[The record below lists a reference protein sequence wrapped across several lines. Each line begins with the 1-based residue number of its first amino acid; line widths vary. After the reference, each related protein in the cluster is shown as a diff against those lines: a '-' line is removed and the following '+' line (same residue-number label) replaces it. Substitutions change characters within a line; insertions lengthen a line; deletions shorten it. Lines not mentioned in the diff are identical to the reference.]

1 MTLPIRYSPSGAVIQ
16 NADGGDLTPGSG
28 MRLRLTEAMSTMG
41 GSLAVP
47 AVADVISPAGFG
59 DPAAVVLTL
68 AGPKAGLQYRAKL
81 SLDLVNVTTNIDCQ
95 VVLYLDTSVDGGTT
109 YTNRSKSVHAVK
121 SGSTSQVAPVGNAR
135 NADVYLPLTLG
146 EDLGIDDATP
156 TANIKLRARAS
167 MPLGTAADVLVSSL
181 DTSDGGT
188 PVTGC
193 NGTIHMELEECF

>member
-1 MTLPIRYSPSGAVIQ
+1 MTLPIRYSPSGAVIS
-16 NADGGDLTPGSG
+16 NSDGGDLTPGAG

-47 AVADVISPAGFG
+47 AVADVISAAGFG
-59 DPAAVVLTL
+59 NPAAVVLTL
-68 AGPKAGLQYRAKL
+68 PLPKEGLKYRAKL

-109 YTNRSKSVHAVK
+109 YTNRSKSAHRVT
-121 SGSTSQVAPVGNAR
+121 SGSTSQVTPAGAR
-135 NADVYLPLTLG
+135 NADVYLPMTLG
-146 EDLGIDDATP
+146 SDLGVDDATP

-181 DTSDGGT
+181 FVSGGGT
-188 PVTGC
+188 PVEAL

>member
-1 MTLPIRYSPSGAVIQ
+1 MSLPIRYSPSGAVIS
-16 NADGGDLTPGSG
+16 NPDGGPLTPGSG

-47 AVADVISPAGFG
+47 AVADVISAAGFG

-68 AGPKAGLQYRAKL
+68 DLPKEGLKYRAKL
-81 SLDLVNVTTNIDCQ
+81 SLDVVNVTTNINTE
-95 VVLYLDTSVDGGTT
+95 VVLYLDTSVDGGAS
-109 YTNRSKSVHAVK
+109 YTNRCKSVHSVK

-135 NADVYLPLTLG
+135 NVDVYLPLALG
-146 EDLGIDDATP
+146 SDLGIDDATP

-167 MPLGTAADVLVSSL
+167 MPLGTAADVLVSSKA
-181 DTSDGGT
+181 TSLGGT
-188 PVTGC
+188 PVPGC